1 MRILSRNCGRWLSLF
16 AIGLVWASIL
26 PGLLA
31 QVDAGS
37 VMGLVRDSSGGAI
50 AGARVSL
57 LNEGTALRQT
67 TRTSEEGRFLF
78 APVRIGLYTVEV
90 EFEGFQKS
98 RRQAIQVNIQQQSVI
113 DFALRPGELT
123 TTIDVADT
131 LPVLQTQSGSV
142 GETISA
148 KTINDLPLSGR
159 NYNFLARLTAGVTH
173 PQPEGRGLNATG
185 WFTANGTRPAQNNFL
200 LDGIDNNSNNVDF
213 LSGAAFVLRPPVDA
227 ISEFRIQTNAF
238 SAEFGRAGGAV
249 LNASLKSGT
258 NKIHG
263 SAWEFLRNEKFDA
276 TDFFLNQRGVK
287 KGAYRQNQFGAAVGG
302 PIKRNKTFFFA
313 DFEGT
318 RIRQAVPI
326 TASVPTALQR
336 SSGFTN
342 FSDLISFQSGSRR
355 DPSGREFASG
365 TVFDPASTR
374 LVNGS
379 NLRDPFTNNIV
390 PASRL
395 NANSVKLMNLF
406 PAPSNPGIFNNYNV
420 TRGNIDDTN
429 SFDVRIDHNFSERDQ
444 IFGRYSFADGTRFK
458 PGPFDGFADGGG
470 FNNGDETLRTQ
481 GGAIS
486 YTHTFAPT
494 LINEVRAGFNREHS
508 VRAQPFANDTTNI
521 PSQFGIQGILQTKGN
536 GGLPGFSIGGLSNL
550 GPSDWIISER
560 FSNTIQLTNNLT
572 KIYKSHTMKGGWEG
586 QLIDFPWIAPPTA
599 RGRFNYNGMYTSIP
613 NANDSS
619 TGRVQFLLNPA
630 DSAGTGGAGASSVS
644 ASNFGGVAN
653 RKYYTGL
660 YFQDDWKVSRKL
672 TLNMGIRW
680 DFFSLVG
687 EKYGAQANFIPSLTD
702 PQYIIPGSRK
712 DKPGLS
718 DSFQALLVSNGIKL
732 RYSDEFG
739 SGLGQS
745 QRNNFAPRFGFAY
758 SATAKLVVRGGYGI
772 YYGAFENR
780 GGAPNLGYNYPF
792 QFDFNFQPANDWTPV
807 KFADGNIATLERGLS
822 SVPMDP
828 RLVNGRFLSLR
839 GIEFNYKTPYT
850 QGYNFTVQYEAMRN
864 TSIEVGY
871 VASLGRHIETFMGS
885 NNVMQILTPSA
896 NPQLFIP
903 YPDFAR
909 GASYA
914 STNGQSHYHSMQS
927 KFSRRF
933 DNGLNF
939 LMTYTFAKTLT
950 NAGDLLNGGNVGGFR
965 GPMISGMGIKADMAL
980 ASFHINHAYTF
991 NGSYELPFG
1000 KGRKFMAGAN
1010 GFSEALFGGWS
1021 ANWIASLY
1029 SGQPQSIGCPIR
1041 TTSGAGCFA
1050 FQVPGQDKYLG
1061 RVDGWY
1067 NPAAFRNPP
1076 IATQNGQSDFSPLG
1090 GQRTQLTGPGYAK
1103 ADVSMF
1109 KDFQLS
1115 ERFRMQFRVET
1126 FNLTNTPAFANPAFT
1141 NFIDTRN
1148 FGRVTS
1154 TRNSPNDA
1162 RQIQL
1167 ALKMYF

>member
-1 MRILSRNCGRWLSLF
+1 MSSLLNPRSRSLSLL
-16 AIGLVWASIL
+16 AIAFSAASLASGLF
-26 PGLLA
+26 A
-31 QVDAGS
+31 QVDTGS

-50 AGARVSL
+50 VAARVTL

-67 TRTSEEGRFLF
+67 SQTSEEGRYLF
-78 APVRIGLYTVEV
+78 APVRIGTYTVEV
-90 EFEGFQKS
+90 EFAGFQKS
-98 RRQAIQVNIQQQSVI
+98 RRQSIQVKIQEQSVI
-113 DFALRPGELT
+113 DFSMRPGELT
-123 TTIDVADT
+123 TTVDVMDS

-148 KTINDLPLSGR
+148 KAINDLPLSGR

-185 WFTANGTRPAQNNFL
+185 WFTANGTRPSQNNFL

-227 ISEFRIQTNAF
+227 IGEFKIQTNAF
-238 SAEFGRAGGAV
+238 NAEFGRAGGAV

-263 SAWEFLRNEKFDA
+263 SAWEFLRNDKFDA

-313 DFEGT
+313 DYEGT
-318 RIRQAVPI
+318 RIRQAVPS
-326 TASVPTALQR
+326 TSSVPTTLQR
-336 SSGFTN
+336 SSGYTD
-342 FSDLISFQSGSRR
+342 FSDLIAFQSGSRR
-355 DPSGREFASG
+355 DSTGREFPSG

-374 LVNGS
+374 LVNGV
-379 NLRDPFTNNIV
+379 NVRDPFTNNVV
-390 PASRL
+390 PGSRL
-395 NANSVKLMNLF
+395 NPNAVKLLNLF
-406 PAPSNPGIFNNYNV
+406 PSPTNPGIFNNYNV

-429 SFDVRIDHNFSERDQ
+429 AFDARIDHNFSEKDQ
-444 IFGRYSFADGTRFK
+444 IFGRYSFADVTRFK
-458 PGPFDGFADGGG
+458 PGPFEGVADGGG
-470 FNNGDETLRTQ
+470 FNNGDEILRTQ

-508 VRAQPFANDTTNI
+508 LRAQPFANDTSNI
-521 PSQFGIQGILQTKGN
+521 PGKFGIQGILQANGN
-536 GGLPGFSIGGLSNL
+536 GGLPGLSIGGLSNL

-560 FSNTIQLTNNLT
+560 FSNTVQLSNNLT
-572 KIYKSHTMKGGWEG
+572 KVYKSHTMKGGWEG
-586 QLIDFPWIAPPTA
+586 QLIDFPWLAPPTS
-599 RGRFNYNGMYTSIP
+599 RGRFNYNGIYTSIP
-613 NANDSS
+613 NVNDSS

-630 DSAGTGGAGASSVS
+630 DAAGTGGAGASSVS

-653 RKYYTGL
+653 RKYYSGI
-660 YFQDDWKVSRKL
+660 YFQDDWKVTRRL
-672 TLNMGIRW
+672 TLNIGIRW

-702 PQYIIPGSRK
+702 PQYVIPASRK
-712 DKPGLS
+712 DKPALS

-739 SGLGQS
+739 SGLGRS
-745 QRNNFAPRFGFAY
+745 QRGNFAPRFGFAY
-758 SATAKLVVRGGYGI
+758 SLSSKLVVRGGYGI

-780 GGAPNLGYNYPF
+780 GGSPNLGYNYPF
-792 QFDFNFQPANDWTPV
+792 QFDFNFQPANAWTPV
-807 KFADGNIATLERGLS
+807 KYADGNIASLERGLT

-850 QGYNFTVQYEAMRN
+850 QGYNFIVQHEVMKN
-864 TSIEVGY
+864 TSLEVGY

-885 NNVMQILTPSA
+885 NHVMQILTPSS

-903 YPDFAR
+903 WPDFAR
-909 GASYA
+909 SASYA
-914 STNGQSHYHSMQS
+914 STNGMSHYHSMQN

-939 LMTYTFAKTLT
+939 LMTYTWAKTLT

-965 GPMISGMGIKADMAL
+965 GQMIPGVGIKADMAL

-1000 KGRKFMAGAN
+1000 KGRKLLAGAK
-1010 GFSEALFGGWS
+1010 GISQALFGGWS
-1021 ANWIASLY
+1021 ANWIGSLY
-1029 SGQPQSIGCPIR
+1029 SGQPQTIGCAVG
-1041 TTSGAGCFA
+1041 TTAGAGCVA
-1050 FQVPGQDKYLG
+1050 FQVPGEDKYVG
-1061 RVDGWY
+1061 SVDRWY
-1067 NPAAFRNPP
+1067 NSAAFRNPP
-1076 IATQNGQSDFSPLG
+1076 VATQNGQSDYSPLG
-1090 GQRTQLTGPGYAK
+1090 GQRTQVTGPGYAK
-1103 ADVSMF
+1103 LDYSMF

-1115 ERFRMQFRVET
+1115 ERFRMQFRAES
-1126 FNLTNTPAFANPAFT
+1126 FNLTNTPAFANPGFT

-1154 TRNSPNDA
+1154 TRNTPNDA
-1162 RQIQL
+1162 RQIQF

>member
-1 MRILSRNCGRWLSLF
+1 MSFSQNLRSLFFSSTVVALLSL
-16 AIGLVWASIL
+16 
-26 PGLLA
+26 PLLA

-37 VMGLVRDSSGGAI
+37 IVGLVRDSSGGII
-50 AGARVSL
+50 AGARVVL
-57 LNEGTALRQT
+57 RNEGTGLTQSTQAST
-67 TRTSEEGRFLF
+67 EGRYLF
-78 APVRIGLYTVEV
+78 NPVRIGTYTVEV
-90 EFEGFQKS
+90 EFAGFQKS
-98 RRQAIQVNIQQQSVI
+98 RRQGIQVSIQQQSVV
-113 DFALRPGELT
+113 DFDMRPGELT
-123 TTIDVADT
+123 TTIDVSAA
-131 LPVLQTQSGSV
+131 LPVLQTQSGAV

-148 KTINDLPLSGR
+148 KMINDLPLSGR

-258 NKIHG
+258 NAIHG
-263 SAWEFLRNEKFDA
+263 TLWEFLRNDKLDA
-276 TDFFLNQRGVK
+276 TDYFLNQRGVK
-287 KGAYRQNQFGAAVGG
+287 KGAFRQNQFGGVIGG

-313 DFEGT
+313 DYEGT
-318 RIRQAVPI
+318 RIRQAIPI
-326 TASVPTALQR
+326 TSSVPTALQR
-336 SSGFTN
+336 SSGYTN
-342 FSDLISFQSGSRR
+342 FSDLITFQSGSRR
-355 DPSGREFASG
+355 DALGRNFPSG
-365 TVFDPASTR
+365 TVFDPSTTR
-374 LVNGS
+374 LVPGGTAFV
-379 NLRDPFTNNIV
+379 REPFANNTV

-395 NANSVKLMNLF
+395 NPNAVKLLELF
-406 PAPSNPGIFNNYNV
+406 PNPTNAGIFNNFNV

-429 SFDVRIDHNFSERDQ
+429 GIDTRIDHNFSERDQ
-444 IFGRYSFADGTRFK
+444 IFGRYSFADSTRFK
-458 PGPFDGFADGGG
+458 PGPFEGLADGGG
-470 FNNGDETLRTQ
+470 FNNGNEILRTQ

-508 VRAQPFANDTTNI
+508 RRAQPFADDTSNI
-521 PSQFGIQGILQTKGN
+521 PGKFGIQGILQATGN
-536 GGLPGFSIGGLSNL
+536 GGLPGISVGGLSNL

-586 QLIDFPWIAPPTA
+586 QLIDFPWMAPPTS
-599 RGRFNYNGMYTSIP
+599 RGRFNYNGIYTSIP
-613 NANDSS
+613 NLNDSS

-630 DSAGTGGAGASSVS
+630 DASGTGGAGASSVS

-653 RKYYTGL
+653 RKYYTGF

-672 TLNMGIRW
+672 TLNLGVRW
-680 DFFSLVG
+680 DLFSQVG

-718 DSFQALLVSNGIKL
+718 DTFQALLVSNGIKL
-732 RYSDEFG
+732 RYTDEYG

-745 QRNNFAPRFGFAY
+745 QKNNFAPRIGFAY
-758 SATAKLVVRGGYGI
+758 AATSKLVVRGGYGV

-780 GGAPNLGYNYPF
+780 GGFPNLGYNYPF
-792 QFDFNFQPANDWTPV
+792 QFDFNFQPADAWTPV

-850 QGYNFTVQYEAMRN
+850 QGYNFTVQYEAMKN
-864 TSIEVGY
+864 TSIEVAY
-871 VASLGRHIETFMGS
+871 VASLARHLETFMGS
-885 NNVMQILTPSA
+885 NHVMQVLTPSA

-903 YPDFAR
+903 WPDFAR

-914 STNGQSHYHSMQS
+914 STNGNSHYHSMQN

-939 LMTYTFAKTLT
+939 LMTYTWAKTLT

-965 GPMISGMGIKADMAL
+965 GAMIPGMGTKADMAL

-1000 KGRKFMAGAN
+1000 KGRKMMSAAR
-1010 GFSEALFGGWS
+1010 GFNQALFGGWS
-1021 ANWIASLY
+1021 INWIASIY
-1029 SGQPQSIGCPIR
+1029 SGQPQSIGCPVP
-1041 TTSGAGCFA
+1041 TTAGAGCFA
-1050 FQVPGQDKYLG
+1050 FQVPGQDKYIG
-1061 RVDGWY
+1061 SADSWY
-1067 NPAAFRNPP
+1067 NAAAFRNPP
-1076 IATQNGQSDFSPLG
+1076 VATQNGQTDYSPLG
-1090 GQRTQLTGPGYAK
+1090 GQRTQVTGPGYAK
-1103 ADVSMF
+1103 MDFSMF
-1109 KDFQLS
+1109 KDFRFG
-1115 ERFRMQFRVET
+1115 ERYRMQFRAES
-1126 FNLTNTPAFANPAFT
+1126 FNLTNTPAFANPSFT

-1162 RQIQL
+1162 RQVQL